1 MIEIKDIY
9 KSYKQGDRLVPA
21 LKGLSFS
28 LGRGEFAAVMGPSGS
43 GKTTFLN
50 ILGCLDVPEKGSY
63 IFRGQDIS
71 RMDSNSLAEMRNKN
85 IGYIFQSFY
94 LLEHLTALE
103 NVELPMAYAGI
114 KRRQR
119 REMAVEALCGVG
131 LKHRLNHR
139 PSQLSGGQRQRVAIA
154 RALINRPALI
164 LADEPTGNLDENSGV
179 EIMEM
184 IKELNSTGAAV
195 VLITHDPKTA
205 IYADRRYILSDGVLR
220 EG

>member
-1 MIEIKDIY
+1 M
-9 KSYKQGDRLVPA
+9 PA

-28 LGRGEFAAVMGPSGS
+28 LKHGEFAAVMGPSGS

-63 IFRGQDIS
+63 IFSGRDIS
-71 RMDSNSLAEMRNKN
+71 RMDANSLAEMRNRN

-103 NVELPMAYAGI
+103 NVELPLAYAGV
-114 KRRQR
+114 KRSQR
-119 REMAVEALCGVG
+119 REMAAQALCGVG

-164 LADEPTGNLDENSGV
+164 LADEPTGNLDESSSE

-184 IKELNSTGAAV
+184 IKELNGTGAAV

-205 IYADRRYILSDGVLR
+205 LYADRRYILSDGVLM

>member
-1 MIEIKDIY
+1 M
-9 KSYKQGDRLVPA
+9 PA

-28 LGRGEFAAVMGPSGS
+28 LKHGEFAAVMGPSGS

-63 IFRGQDIS
+63 IISGRDIS
-71 RMDSNSLAEMRNKN
+71 RMDANSLAEMRNRN

-103 NVELPMAYAGI
+103 NVELPLAYAGV
-114 KRRQR
+114 KRSQR
-119 REMAVEALCGVG
+119 REMAAQALCGVG

-164 LADEPTGNLDENSGV
+164 LADEPTGNLDESSGE

-184 IKELNSTGAAV
+184 IKELNGTGAAV

-205 IYADRRYILSDGVLR
+205 LYADRRYILSDGVLM